1 MSQVHQLIAGIGINA
16 NQQLADFPE
25 EVQQKAISLAVAAG
39 HPVQRTSILCAVL
52 QKIEENCLLLSGK
65 ALTPFGKN
73 GCPYP
78 A

>member
-52 QKIEENCLLLSGK
+52 QKN
-65 ALTPFGKN
+65 
-73 GCPYP
+73 
-78 A
+78 